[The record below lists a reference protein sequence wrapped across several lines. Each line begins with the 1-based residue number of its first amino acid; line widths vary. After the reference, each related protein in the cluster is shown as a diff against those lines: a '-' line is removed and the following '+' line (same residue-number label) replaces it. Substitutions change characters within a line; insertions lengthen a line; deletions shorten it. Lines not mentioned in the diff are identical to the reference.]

1 MTTSTKI
8 LLSLVLLVGA
18 CSAAPCCQPE
28 PSPAPE
34 PVVVAPASTSTSAP
48 AETAPVAPTPAPAPQ
63 EPVLVS
69 EDSVTT
75 G

>member
-1 MTTSTKI
+1 VTTSTKI
-8 LLSLVLLVGA
+8 LLSLVLLAGA

-34 PVVVAPASTSTSAP
+34 PVVVAPATSAP
-48 AETAPVAPTPAPAPQ
+48 AETAPVPAPAPQ

>member
-1 MTTSTKI
+1 VTTSTKI

-34 PVVVAPASTSTSAP
+34 PVVVAPSTSAP
-48 AETAPVAPTPAPAPQ
+48 AETAPIASTPAPASQ

>member
-1 MTTSTKI
+1 MTTPTKI

-34 PVVVAPASTSTSAP
+34 PVVVAPSSTSTSAP

>member
-1 MTTSTKI
+1 VTTSTKI

-34 PVVVAPASTSTSAP
+34 PEIVAPASTSTSAP
-48 AETAPVAPTPAPAPQ
+48 AETAPVPAPAPQ